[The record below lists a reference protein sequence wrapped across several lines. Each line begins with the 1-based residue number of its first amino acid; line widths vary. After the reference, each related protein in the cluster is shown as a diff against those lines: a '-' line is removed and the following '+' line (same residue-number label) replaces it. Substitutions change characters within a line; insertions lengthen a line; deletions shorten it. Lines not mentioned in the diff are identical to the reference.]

1 MRVMVVGSGAREHAI
16 AHALRRSPSVRE
28 LFAAPGNPGI
38 ARLGDL
44 LPIPADDI
52 HSLVEAAEDLRVDL
66 TVVGPEVPLALGI
79 ADEFAGSGLRLFGP
93 NRASAR
99 LEASK
104 VFAKEFCLRHDVPTG
119 RARVVSSADEAEDA
133 LKELGLPAVLKADGL
148 AAGKGVLPV
157 FTREDVEEAFEVFF
171 VQRRFGEAGERVLV
185 EEFLEGEELS
195 YMVVADGT
203 RVVPLAT
210 SNDYKRLLEGD
221 RGPNTGGMGSHSP
234 AVLPGGTGKLVLEQ
248 VVLPVMRG
256 MAEEGNPYRGILY
269 VGLMLTESGP
279 KVLEFNCRLGDPETQ
294 SILLRLED
302 DLAEILLSATTG
314 SLQPSFLSWRREA
327 TACVVLASEGY
338 PGSIRKGVPIEGV
351 DEALAIPGVT
361 VYHAGTKF
369 DDGRVLTSGGRVLS
383 VCGRGPGL
391 EEAILTAY
399 RGVERIRFEGMQYR
413 RDIGQ
418 DSLRRLK
425 ELRDG
430 K

>member
-16 AHALRRSPSVRE
+16 AHALRRSPSVKE

-52 HSLVEAAEDLRVDL
+52 HSLVEAAEDLRLDL

-79 ADEFAGSGLRLFGP
+79 ADEFARSGLRLFGP

-104 VFAKEFCLRHDVPTG
+104 VFAKEFCLRHEVPTG
-119 RARVVSSADEAEDA
+119 SARVVSSADEAEDA

-157 FTREDVEEAFEVFF
+157 FTREDVEEALDVFF

-195 YMVVADGT
+195 YMVIADGT

-210 SNDYKRLLEGD
+210 SHDYKRLQEGD
-221 RGPNTGGMGSHSP
+221 QGPNTGGMGSHSP
-234 AVLPGGTGKLVLEQ
+234 AVLPSGTGKLVLEK
-248 VVLPVMRG
+248 VVFPVIRG
-256 MAEEGNPYRGILY
+256 MAEEGNPYQGILY
-269 VGLMLTESGP
+269 VGLMLTKSGP

-302 DLAEILLSATTG
+302 DLAEILLSAVTG
-314 SLQPSFLSWRREA
+314 SLQPVPLGWRREA
-327 TACVVLASEGY
+327 TACVVLAAEGY
-338 PGSIRKGVPIEGV
+338 PGAVRRGAPIEGIE
-351 DEALAIPGVT
+351 EAVAVPGVT
-361 VYHAGTKF
+361 VYHAGTKLS
-369 DDGRVLTSGGRVLS
+369 DGTLVTSGGRVLS
-383 VCGRGPGL
+383 VCGRGAGL

-399 RGVERIRFEGMQYR
+399 RGVEKIRFEGMQYR

-418 DSLRRLK
+418 DSLRQLK

-430 K
+430 N